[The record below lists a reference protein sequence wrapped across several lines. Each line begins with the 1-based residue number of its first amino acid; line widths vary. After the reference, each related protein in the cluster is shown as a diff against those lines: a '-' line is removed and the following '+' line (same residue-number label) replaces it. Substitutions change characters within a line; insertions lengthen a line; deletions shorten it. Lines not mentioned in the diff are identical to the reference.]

1 MNAIN
6 NTEDYP
12 FQSWDAYYS
21 ALTLSLL
28 TEYYGEKYPRYDEFM
43 CETGDG
49 DYHIIKQ
56 LLEQGLDIQEG
67 FDGLCKAI
75 IEGDHYAYDARFVF
89 QKIFNE
95 LFHSSVLVVKPEIFD
110 AIFGG
115 GDMEVE
121 DMEDILM
128 NKWSRAFLLKELEKR
143 GDTIPWPQ
151 EWNTIEPKNIDDL
164 EMMDMC
170 CDTSSE
176 KVRLYYSVLKFLYQ
190 RD

>member
-1 MNAIN
+1 
-6 NTEDYP
+6 
-12 FQSWDAYYS
+12 
-21 ALTLSLL
+21 
-28 TEYYGEKYPRYDEFM
+28 
-43 CETGDG
+43 
-49 DYHIIKQ
+49 
-56 LLEQGLDIQEG
+56 
-67 FDGLCKAI
+67 
-75 IEGDHYAYDARFVF
+75 VF

-95 LFHSSVLVVKPEIFD
+95 LFQSSVLVVKPEIFD

-151 EWNTIEPKNIDDL
+151 EWNTIEPKNIDHL